1 MSKETNVKENA
12 QTKLDASQRAM
23 IDIAK
28 FRETLKDK
36 TEEELLKME
45 QDIIKLSDKHNEERA
60 KRTFKLPSKNYKEAA
75 TAIRMAL
82 DTMTVQWQYAVV
94 LKTLYELFNPEKKP
108 EAIQYN
114 FLDSLLRQLTNANLK
129 GYEQWCAVV
138 TISDYF
144 DPIREE
150 YAEAAAEIYVDAEKH
165 NQIVNQLQLFKSKQD
180 VQAGLDAGQAAK

>member
-180 VQAGLDAGQAAK
+180 VQAGLYAGQAAK